1 MVTNLATDVT
11 KSLQGRSIFFLCY
24 ATCFILDGVW
34 FWCQHWEMI
43 FHLFNKFLSGSFN
56 ISRFSGISYNVLK
69 LGYVTGLAHFVYLR
83 RCLLFKS
90 QYSVDSLV
98 SFWYD
103 VTWSDFLWLP
113 QHFLK
118 YVWQLHNELKILHRS
133 SGSFLF
139 AGNCTKNTVRK
150 G

>member
-1 MVTNLATDVT
+1 MVKRIQTSFKYSEFYLNSFTIFCLITNLATDVT
-11 KSLQGRSIFFLCY
+11 KSLQGRSIFFLCN

-43 FHLFNKFLSGSFN
+43 CHLYNTFLSGSFN

-69 LGYVTGLAHFVYLR
+69 LGCVNGLVYFVYLP

-98 SFWYD
+98 LFLYD
-103 VTWSDFLWLP
+103 ITWSDFLWLP
-113 QHFLK
+113 
-118 YVWQLHNELKILHRS
+118 
-133 SGSFLF
+133 
-139 AGNCTKNTVRK
+139 
-150 G
+150 